1 MSFIFGSVVVTSCQ
15 TQKSEGGSMLK
26 MKPGRY
32 RMRNGR
38 TATVENCGGTLA
50 HPWRGRDEY
59 GIYHSWTNDGFWF
72 SCVDRL
78 PFDLVEY
85 LGPEQAV

>member
-1 MSFIFGSVVVTSCQ
+1 
-15 TQKSEGGSMLK
+15 MLE

-32 RMRNGR
+32 RMRNGN
-38 TATVENCGGTLA
+38 AVTVENRGGTLL
-50 HPWRGRDEY
+50 HPWTGCDDKGARY
-59 GIYHSWTNDGFWF
+59 SWTNDGFWF

>member
-1 MSFIFGSVVVTSCQ
+1 MI
-15 TQKSEGGSMLK
+15 SE